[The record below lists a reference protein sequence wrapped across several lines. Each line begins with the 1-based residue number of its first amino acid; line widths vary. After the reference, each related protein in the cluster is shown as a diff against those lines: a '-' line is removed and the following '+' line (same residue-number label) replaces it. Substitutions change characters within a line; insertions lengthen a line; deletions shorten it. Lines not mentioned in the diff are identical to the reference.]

1 MLFSGVATVGSLST
15 ILLLKRVTEFQLFL
29 DYPPLPLNGYTLE
42 QFLSV
47 YGHLDQ
53 GSYVLT
59 LALIALQITFIA
71 SSTVFAYQFIQS
83 RSTFLL
89 TVPTLV
95 AGLTQLI
102 ENILAASY
110 LVTKDLQFADL
121 LVKLTPVRSGSGALG
136 YGLFA
141 LIGTLSLV
149 FGISSIGRDK
159 RQIIKEKKD

>member
-53 GSYVLT
+53 GSYVVT
-59 LALIALQITFIA
+59 MALIALQLTFIA
-71 SSTVFAYQFIQS
+71 SSTIFAYQFIQS
-83 RSTFLL
+83 RSSFLL
-89 TVPTLV
+89 AAPTLV

-102 ENILAASY
+102 ENILAAAY
-110 LVTKDLQFADL
+110 LATKDVTYADL
-121 LVKLTPVRSGSGALG
+121 AAKLTPVRSGSGVLG
-136 YGLFA
+136 YGLLA
-141 LIGTLSLV
+141 IVGILALV
-149 FGISSIGRDK
+149 FGIGSIGRDQ
-159 RQIIKEKKD
+159 RQLIKEKKD